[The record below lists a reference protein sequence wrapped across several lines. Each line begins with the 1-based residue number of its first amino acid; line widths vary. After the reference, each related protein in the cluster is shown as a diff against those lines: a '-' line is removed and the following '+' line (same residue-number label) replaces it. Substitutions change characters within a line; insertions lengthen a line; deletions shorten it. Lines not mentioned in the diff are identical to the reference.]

1 MVALIRELKNEGKIK
16 LGDPKSGFGRLGER
30 ATRLC
35 VFFFFILSSYICI
48 HVWVPVAMR
57 FTAKTREGLK
67 CKNLTPTYAKGWTDV
82 RTVDFVRTNISWMHT
97 ANM

>member
-35 VFFFFILSSYICI
+35 VFFFFYCFILYLYSCLGPGGHAIYRQNARGLEMQES
-48 HVWVPVAMR
+48 HSDV
-57 FTAKTREGLK
+57 REGVDGR
-67 CKNLTPTYAKGWTDV
+67 TYGRFCQNQHFLDAY
-82 RTVDFVRTNISWMHT
+82 R
-97 ANM
+97 

>member
-35 VFFFFILSSYICI
+35 VFFFFLFF
-48 HVWVPVAMR
+48 H
-57 FTAKTREGLK
+57 L
-67 CKNLTPTYAKGWTDV
+67 
-82 RTVDFVRTNISWMHT
+82 ISVFMFGSRWPCDLPPKR
-97 ANM
+97 ARA